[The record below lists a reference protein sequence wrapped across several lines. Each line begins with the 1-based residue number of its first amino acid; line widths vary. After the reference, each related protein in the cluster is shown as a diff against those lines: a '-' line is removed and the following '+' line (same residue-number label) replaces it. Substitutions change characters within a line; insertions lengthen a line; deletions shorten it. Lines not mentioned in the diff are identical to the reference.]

1 MQLLKSLSLD
11 LTKCFFFFLCCK
23 ILGGKTMMDGLGLI
37 YTYEIGTD
45 YAYISIINKCN
56 YHIGHNVIRNG

>member
-1 MQLLKSLSLD
+1 M
-11 LTKCFFFFLCCK
+11 FFFFLCCK